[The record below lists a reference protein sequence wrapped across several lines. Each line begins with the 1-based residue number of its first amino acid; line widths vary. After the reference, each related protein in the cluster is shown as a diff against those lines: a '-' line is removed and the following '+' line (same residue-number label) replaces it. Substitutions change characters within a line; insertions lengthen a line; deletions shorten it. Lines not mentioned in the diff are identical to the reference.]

1 MKRKRD
7 RSVIMNIRGG
17 TAALQIEIGRWQ
29 GVEREE
35 TESKECQ
42 SGEVDDVCDTQ
53 SCDALHGIT

>member
-1 MKRKRD
+1 
-7 RSVIMNIRGG
+7 MNIRGG

-53 SCDALHGIT
+53 PCDALHGIT